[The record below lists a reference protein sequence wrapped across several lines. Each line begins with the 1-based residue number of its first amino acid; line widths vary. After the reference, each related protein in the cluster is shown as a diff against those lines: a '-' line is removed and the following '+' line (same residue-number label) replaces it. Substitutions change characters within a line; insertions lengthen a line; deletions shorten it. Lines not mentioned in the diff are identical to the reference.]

1 MTVILPKKNI
11 LDKLLA
17 LFGKERLPNM
27 KGVVDIYQKL
37 GKYAIIRINYESFF
51 KTLFRKNK

>member
-37 GKYAIIRINYESFF
+37 GKYAIIRVRYESFF
-51 KTLFRKNK
+51 KALFRKNK